1 MVSGCGRY
9 EFVQGTSAKQW
20 TIYFDKAS
28 GKYITEW
35 GKIGQQAQ
43 GRKDGLSEVEA
54 QKKIREKL
62 NKGYRHVGGFT
73 SVKKATEVDFQDE
86 EVTETIT
93 ISHTI
98 TKGKR
103 KLDL

>member
-1 MVSGCGRY
+1 MISGCGRY

-73 SVKKATEVDFQDE
+73 SEATVVDFQDDE

-98 TKGKR
+98 TKGRR